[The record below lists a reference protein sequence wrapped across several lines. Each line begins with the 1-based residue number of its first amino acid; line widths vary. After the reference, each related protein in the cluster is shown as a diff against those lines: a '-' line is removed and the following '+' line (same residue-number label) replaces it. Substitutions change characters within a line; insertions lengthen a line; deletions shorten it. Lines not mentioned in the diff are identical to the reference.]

1 MKKLLVAVAVVLSM
15 GLVSCSY
22 VDKAKALVGFDND
35 KAEAEENVEA
45 VDEFEEY
52 GYSDAVNEEAVE
64 APEQYGYDAPAPVNN
79 ASKEV
84 EDYGYDEDAYINEAA
99 TAAVNAAA
107 EAAEKAKAK
116 LKQVREESDIY
127 DDLNMGD

>member
-52 GYSDAVNEEAVE
+52 GYSDAVNEAVE
-64 APEQYGYDAPAPVNN
+64 VA
-79 ASKEV
+79 
-84 EDYGYDEDAYINEAA
+84 EDYGYEAAAPAIEDAYDYVDE
-99 TAAVNAAA
+99 
-107 EAAEKAKAK
+107 
-116 LKQVREESDIY
+116 Y
-127 DDLNMGD
+127 